1 MPEIREV
8 LPVPWTFPI
17 TSDATAVDVEWTLS
31 PAQAVGPFNFV
42 WQRIS
47 IQTLVSGGIWSIMIK
62 DVGASEQFM
71 YAAVRSHLLVPDDS
85 HMVDLVRPWVFK
97 AHSAIEI
104 IATNN
109 GDAEDTLYLALHGYL
124 EK

>member
-1 MPEIREV
+1 MPEVREV
-8 LPVPWTFPI
+8 LPVPWVFPI
-17 TSDATAVDVEWTLS
+17 TSSAVAAATEWTLS
-31 PAQAVGPFNFV
+31 PSQAVGPFNFV

-47 IQTLVSGGIWSIMIK
+47 IQTSVSGGIWSIMIK
-62 DVGASEQFM
+62 DAGASEQFM
-71 YAAVRSHLLVPDDS
+71 YAATRSNLLVPDDS

-97 AHSAIEI
+97 AHTAIEV

-109 GDAEDTLYLALHGYL
+109 GGAEDILYLALHGYL

>member
-1 MPEIREV
+1 MPEVREV

-17 TSDATAVDVEWTLS
+17 TSDATAAGIEWTS
-31 PAQAVGPFNFV
+31 APSQAVGPFNFV

-47 IQTLVSGGIWSIMIK
+47 IQTSVDGGIWSIIIR
-62 DVGASEQFM
+62 DAGASEQFM
-71 YAAVRSHLLVPDDS
+71 YAAIRSNLLVPDDS

-97 AHSAIEI
+97 AHSAIEV

-109 GDAEDTLYLALHGYL
+109 GLAEDTLYLALHGYL